1 MTKPNPENE
10 KIKRDYFRFL
20 REAGGRD
27 VATIDGVAKSL
38 ARFEASTK
46 ARDFK
51 RFHREQAVAFK
62 TQLQN
67 AVNARTGEQL
77 SKATVL
83 SVLRDLRAF
92 FIWLARE
99 PGYKSHL
106 AYSDADYFN
115 LADKDVAIARA
126 RRAPNPP
133 TPDQMRR
140 VLDAMPAA
148 TVLERRDRAVVA
160 FVCLTAVRVR
170 ALTTIPLGAVDPA
183 RGTVEHDARVVRT
196 KAAKTFRAD
205 FHPVVPGAAEIVA
218 DWCAELGRD
227 HGWGPNDPLFPHND
241 MGLDDNGGFVAVG
254 LARKG
259 WAGSDPV
266 RTIFKH
272 AFAAAGLPYFNPHSL
287 RAMLVGHY
295 MAMNLTPAQ
304 MKAVSQSL
312 GHAEVMTTFTSYGQ
326 IPVHRQSELIR
337 ELAARPN
344 DPADDPMEELQAA
357 LDRVKAGRAARFGGL
372 PKDG

>member
-10 KIKRDYFRFL
+10 KIKRGYFRFL
-20 REAGGRD
+20 REAAGRD

-62 TQLQN
+62 AQLQN
-67 AVNARTGEQL
+67 TVVRSGERL
-77 SKATVL
+77 SKATIL
-83 SVLRDLRAF
+83 SALRDLRAF

-115 LADKDVAIARA
+115 LSDKDVAIARA

-133 TPDQMRR
+133 TPEQMRR
-140 VLDAMPAA
+140 VLEAMPAVTA
-148 TVLERRDRAVVA
+148 LERRDRAVVA

-205 FHPVVPGAAEIVA
+205 FHTVVPGAAEIVV
-218 DWCAELGRD
+218 DWYAELRRD
-227 HGWGPNDPLFPHND
+227 HGWGPDDPLFPCSA
-241 MGLDDNGGFVAVG
+241 MGLDDNGCFVAAG

-266 RTIFKH
+266 RAIFKR
-272 AFAAAGLPYFNPHSL
+272 AFADAGLPYFNPHSL
-287 RAMLVGHY
+287 RAMLVSYY

-312 GHAEVMTTFTSYGQ
+312 GHTEVMTTFTSYGQ

-337 ELAARPN
+337 ELASRPN
-344 DPADDPMEELQAA
+344 DPADDPIEDLLLAF
-357 LDRVKAGRAARFGGL
+357 DRVKSARAIRFR
-372 PKDG
+372 D